1 MFVYCR
7 NVYQRKM
14 EDKQQAPPMET
25 DCEPQVMEDCNGEA
39 EKEKT
44 LTDHL
49 NKKLLESFLQRVD
62 QGEFEQFMSGSDAN
76 KGDSKDEEWRNETN
90 ET

>member
-1 MFVYCR
+1 MPNY
-7 NVYQRKM
+7 KM
-14 EDKQQAPPMET
+14 EDNQEPPMDMDSSPPAT
-25 DCEPQVMEDCNGEA
+25 EDCNNGEE

-62 QGEFEQFMSGSDAN
+62 QGEFDQFISASDPN
-76 KGDSKDEEWRNETN
+76 GDSEDDEWSNGTN
-90 ET
+90 E

>member
-1 MFVYCR
+1 
-7 NVYQRKM
+7 M
-14 EDKQQAPPMET
+14 EDNQQASPMET
-25 DCEPQVMEDCNGEA
+25 EGEPQVMEDCNGEG

-62 QGEFEQFMSGSDAN
+62 QGEFDQFMSGSDAN
-76 KGDSKDEEWRNETN
+76 KGDSKDEEWSNEAK

>member
-1 MFVYCR
+1 
-7 NVYQRKM
+7 M
-14 EDKQQAPPMET
+14 EDNQQAPPMET
-25 DCEPQVMEDCNGEA
+25 DCEPQVMEDCNGEEEK

-62 QGEFEQFMSGSDAN
+62 QGEFDQFMSGSDAN

-90 ET
+90 EK